1 MNLIFA
7 AALTA
12 IGLFGGVLILLEV
25 GRRIGARRLASDS
38 EGARAGTGAVEGA
51 VFGLM
56 GLLIAFTFSGAAARF
71 DARRQLVTE
80 EANNIGTA
88 WLRLDLLPAGAQ
100 PALRE
105 SFRRYVDARIEVYQK
120 LPDLEAAKA
129 ALGQANVLQGEI
141 WTKAVAACRE
151 APSSAPMLLLPAL
164 NQMIDITTTRTMA
177 AKLHQPLVIFVLLVG
192 LTLISSLLAGYGMAA
207 ARTRSWVHM
216 LGFAIVMAAAV
227 YIILDLE
234 YPRMGLIRIHDTD
247 QVLVELRQSMK

>member
-1 MNLIFA
+1 MNFIYA

-12 IGLFGGVLILLEV
+12 IGLFVGILLLLEV
-25 GRRIGARRLASDS
+25 GRRVGVRRMARDS
-38 EGARAGTGAVEGA
+38 EGARAGAGAVEGA

-56 GLLIAFTFSGAAARF
+56 GLLIAFTFSGAAARY
-71 DARRQLVTE
+71 DTRRLQVTE

-105 SFRRYVDARIEVYQK
+105 NFRRYVDARLEVFQK

-129 ALGQANVLQGEI
+129 ALGRANALQEDI
-141 WTKAVAACRE
+141 WTQAVAACKE
-151 APSSAPMLLLPAL
+151 GPPSAGMLLLPAL

-177 AKLHQPLVIFVLLVG
+177 AKTHPPLVIFAMLVA
-192 LTLISSLLAGYGMAA
+192 LTLISALLAGYSMAA
-207 ARTRSWVHM
+207 AKTRSWIHM
-216 LGFAIVMAAAV
+216 LGFAFVMAAAV

-234 YPRMGLIRIHDTD
+234 YPRMGLIRLHSAD

>member
-1 MNLIFA
+1 MNIILA

-12 IGLFGGVLILLEV
+12 LGLFGGVLLLLET
-25 GRRIGARRLASDS
+25 GRRIGVRRIASDS

-71 DARRQLVTE
+71 DGRRQLATE

-100 PALRE
+100 PALRD
-105 SFRRYVDARIEVYQK
+105 SFRRYVDLRLEVYQK

-129 ALGQANVLQGEI
+129 ALSRCAVLQAEI
-141 WTKAVAACRE
+141 WAQAVAASRE
-151 APSSAPMLLLPAL
+151 GPSPAVVLLLPAL
-164 NQMIDITTTRTMA
+164 NQMFDITTTRTMA
-177 AKLHQPLVIFVLLVG
+177 ARIHPPVIIFAMLVA
-192 LTLISSLLAGYGMAA
+192 LTLISALLAGYGMAA
-207 ARTRSWVHM
+207 AKTRSWIHM
-216 LGFAIVMAAAV
+216 LGFAFVMAAAV

-234 YPRMGLIRIHDTD
+234 HPRMGLINMHAAD
-247 QVLVELRQSMK
+247 QVLVDLRQSMK